1 MGGRVAAYEDTGK
14 VFLWRK
20 FLRVGGRS
28 YSALQELD
36 SSSFLPGSNARRDS
50 QFQRYGQL
58 FNDWILRGLLRNGPR
73 PTREE
78 IRPLGR

>member
-1 MGGRVAAYEDTGK
+1 MGGRLADNEDSRE
-14 VFLWRK
+14 VFLRRS
-20 FLRVGGRS
+20 FSSERGRS
-28 YSALQELD
+28 HSVLQELD
-36 SSSFLPGSNARRDS
+36 SSSLLPGGCSGNSA
-50 QFQRYGQL
+50 RYGQL